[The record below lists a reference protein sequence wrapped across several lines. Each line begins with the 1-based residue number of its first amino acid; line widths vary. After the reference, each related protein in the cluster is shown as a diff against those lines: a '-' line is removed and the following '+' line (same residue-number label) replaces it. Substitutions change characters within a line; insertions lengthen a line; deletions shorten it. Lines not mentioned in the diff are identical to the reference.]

1 MVGARAVALALVLL
15 AAGSCMGTTE
25 VPDPCGG
32 TFEATV
38 SGSGG
43 APNTTFSGCSFYTA
57 DQFVVNMGKAGQHR
71 ITVGNNG
78 ARPDRTTS
86 FAIGSWGTND
96 AIVGTFTFASG
107 TTRLFYSNSGTL
119 TITETSLGRVRGSV
133 TMNMRE
139 NATNPVVTA
148 TVTAT
153 FDAPCAGQT
162 LLGC

>member
-1 MVGARAVALALVLL
+1 MVSSRAVAFALAVLGT
-15 AAGSCMGTTE
+15 GSCVGPTDI
-25 VPDPCGG
+25 PDPCTG

-78 ARPDRTTS
+78 ARPDRTNS

-96 AIVGTFTFASG
+96 AIVGTFTFTNG

-119 TITETSLGRVRGSV
+119 TITETILGRVKGSV
-133 TMNMRE
+133 TMEMRE